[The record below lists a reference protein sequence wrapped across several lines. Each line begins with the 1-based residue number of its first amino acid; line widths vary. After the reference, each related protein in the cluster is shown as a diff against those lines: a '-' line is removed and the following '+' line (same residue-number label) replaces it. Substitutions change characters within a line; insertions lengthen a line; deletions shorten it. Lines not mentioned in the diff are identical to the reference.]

1 MEHRKLILVI
11 TLTLFISLN
20 INSQKLQLEGFGGH
34 SYFVDKNAGGYDLG
48 IGINYVLTK
57 SSMIGV
63 SIGHSFN
70 DISPLPSDLTEAKV
84 VLKEESNRLPLGN
97 GFGSWAEDGEWPKI
111 RLEEQP
117 NRYFR
122 FNIALNYTITKVLRN
137 ENSFIFGIGPI
148 LSYRD
153 EGEMIKLIETTKIR
167 GLFVRPTDDHSIPIF
182 SYNTYLDMGIK
193 GDITYLFKKIRG
205 INLGFKSGII
215 FYPKPGDF
223 MLNNGIVIRINK

>member
-1 MEHRKLILVI
+1 MKYIKYILVFI
-11 TLTLFISLN
+11 ISL
-20 INSQKLQLEGFGGH
+20 IHVIGLYSQKIKLEGYFGH

-57 SSMIGV
+57 NSMIGV
-63 SIGHSFN
+63 SIGHSYN

-84 VLKEESNRLPLGN
+84 VLKEESNRLPLGS
-97 GFGSWAEDGEWPKI
+97 GFSSWSEDSAWPKI

-153 EGEMIKLIETTKIR
+153 ESELVKMIETSKIA
-167 GLFVRPTDDHSIPIF
+167 GIFVRPTFDHSIPIF
-182 SYNTYLDMGIK
+182 NYNTYLDMGIK
-193 GDITYLFKKIRG
+193 GDITYIFKKIRG

-215 FYPKPGDF
+215 IYPKSGDF
-223 MLNNGIVIRINK
+223 MLNNGIVIRIN